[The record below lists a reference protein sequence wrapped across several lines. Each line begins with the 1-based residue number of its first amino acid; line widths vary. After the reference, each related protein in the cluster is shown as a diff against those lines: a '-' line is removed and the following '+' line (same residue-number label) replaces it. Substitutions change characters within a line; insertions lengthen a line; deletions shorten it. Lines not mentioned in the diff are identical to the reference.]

1 MSNNLNNL
9 DKKSQDL
16 NKVSLLEKTNKLYD
30 IFSKKLDNI
39 IEKSESSSTMEVK
52 EYLDSIFPNVIDTFE
67 FGIIHLI
74 NTGETDNCYAIMNP
88 YNPNKT
94 LIIKREYAEQILRE
108 EKL

>member
-1 MSNNLNNL
+1 MYKL
-9 DKKSQDL
+9 QEPQ
-16 NKVSLLEKTNKLYD
+16 NKMQLLEKINKIYD
-30 IFSKKLDNI
+30 MFSKKLDSIAENC
-39 IEKSESSSTMEVK
+39 EFDSSLKIK
-52 EYLDSIFPNVIDTFE
+52 EYFDSLSPNVIDAFE

-74 NTGETDNCYAIMNP
+74 NTSQTDNCYAIMNP